1 MCRSLPILFDRS
13 HAFTEI
19 VVVVRSAI
27 GIIKVVVLVLAYMT
41 VPSATC
47 KHKKQGTDE
56 DS

>member
-1 MCRSLPILFDRS
+1 MRRSLPVLFDRS

-27 GIIKVVVLVLAYMT
+27 AVIEVVVLVLACT
-41 VPSATC
+41 NVPSATY